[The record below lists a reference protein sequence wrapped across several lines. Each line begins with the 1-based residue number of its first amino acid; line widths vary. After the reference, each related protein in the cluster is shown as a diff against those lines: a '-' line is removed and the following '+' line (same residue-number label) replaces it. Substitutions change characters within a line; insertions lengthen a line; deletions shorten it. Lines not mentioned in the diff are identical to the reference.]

1 MRNSVVKQSLYA
13 KSRSKDDTFEMMRC
27 LVGKFDALA
36 HLVQSWHAGLPTLNP
51 DAEEFIPFCVY
62 EANEDLEDLDDQAF
76 LMKHEAKFRLSFFAP
91 IEGILM
97 KTLKTTKS
105 EASKEEVPK
114 HSDASAYVLG
124 AKTAEEE
131 DELLQPEMHDLE
143 EAAEE
148 EDERLQQEMHDL
160 EEDEESLQQ
169 DLASDEEP
177 YTEIDEEPVLPQQQP
192 LEPKR
197 PPSAHLLFVLEKRVD
212 VAKTMEKAA
221 MADVARKVTDM
232 WQKF

>member
-13 KSRSKDDTFEMMRC
+13 KNRSKDDTFEMMRC

-36 HLVQSWHAGLPTLNP
+36 HLVLSWHAGLPTLNP
-51 DAEEFIPFCVY
+51 DAEEFIPLSVY

-76 LMKHEAKFRLSFFAP
+76 LMKHEAKFRLSSFAP

-105 EASKEEVPK
+105 EASKEEAPK
-114 HSDASAYVLG
+114 RPSVYVLG

-131 DELLQPEMHDLE
+131 DELLQQEKDFLSASAAPPRMYADLADFMKVHNLPRYVLGAKTESEEDELLQQEAHELE

-148 EDERLQQEMHDL
+148 EDVLLQQEMHDL
-160 EEDEESLQQ
+160 EEEEDEKWPQQ
-169 DLASDEEP
+169 DSASEEEP
-177 YTEIDEEPVLPQQQP
+177 MPILP
-192 LEPKR
+192 
-197 PPSAHLLFVLEKRVD
+197 S
-212 VAKTMEKAA
+212 
-221 MADVARKVTDM
+221 
-232 WQKF
+232 